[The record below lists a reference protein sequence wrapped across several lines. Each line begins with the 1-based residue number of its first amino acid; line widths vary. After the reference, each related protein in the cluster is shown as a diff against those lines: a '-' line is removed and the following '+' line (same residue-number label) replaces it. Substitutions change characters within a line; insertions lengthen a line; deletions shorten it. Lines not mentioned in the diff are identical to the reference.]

1 PKTVIQLQRQTEKIK
16 KNLGRV
22 SPPGRT
28 HVAID
33 QIKKCAELALYQAA
47 ILTDQLTQMQG
58 TVERQKR
65 KRQTTRSFIA
75 SNNILTGAEGQR
87 RTPHNEE
94 VVQREDKGKTAVE
107 ETRTIRRCSRCNQS
121 GHTSRT
127 C

>member
-1 PKTVIQLQRQTEKIK
+1 KIK
-16 KNLGRV
+16 EYLGRV

-33 QIKKCAELALYQAA
+33 QIRKCAELALYRAA

-58 TVERQKR
+58 SVECQKR

-75 SNNILTGAEGQR
+75 SNNILTGAEWQR
-87 RTPHNEE
+87 RTPQNEE
-94 VVQREDKGKTAVE
+94 VVQREDNMRAAVE

-121 GHTSRT
+121 GHTSHT
-127 C
+127 CKGNAENVI